1 MITVRH
7 ITRDE
12 LPAVAR
18 VKAVAFNGSFRENTT
33 ADQLA
38 VTGTPTRRIPEG
50 GGIFAAFTEEGKMV
64 STMECIPYELR
75 VCGHTAKATGI
86 GGVATLP
93 EYRNLGA
100 VREMFRAALA
110 EMRENGETFSL
121 LNPFSRA
128 YYRKF
133 GYEDISSIRRWRI
146 PLASIAKYDAG
157 GSIRELIGAENVAPL
172 VEIDRKMLEKFDFSV
187 DRCAEDYTSDRRA
200 NPLESNLRTYVW
212 SDDDGRDRAYITFSK
227 KEDTG
232 EQVLWAGGP
241 MANNGLGFTD
251 ATALR
256 AILSFLR
263 TFASQ
268 FKSVIFPLAEN
279 MSLLGILPET
289 TEVRQTIRFAASLR
303 IVDLEKA
310 MLLLKPR
317 SAGVLTLRVTDPMCP
332 WNDGCWRI
340 EFDENAVQSCKPTND
355 APDAEMPVSALMP
368 LYAGARGGDELDWL
382 DGVKVYNPDAPFS
395 ALFYRKPIFLVESF

>member
-33 ADQLA
+33 VDQLA
-38 VTGTPTRRIPEG
+38 ATGTTTRRLPEG
-50 GGIFAAFTEEGKMV
+50 GGIFAAYTEEGKMV

-75 VCGHTAKATGI
+75 VNGNSAKASGI

-100 VREMFRAALA
+100 VREMFREALA
-110 EMRENGETFSL
+110 EMWEKGEVFSL

-133 GYEDISSIRRWRI
+133 GYEDIGSIRRWRI
-146 PLASIAKYDAG
+146 PLAAIAKYDAG
-157 GSIRELIGAENVAPL
+157 GTVRELVGADNVAPL
-172 VEIDRKMLEKFDFSV
+172 VEIDRKMLENFDFSV
-187 DRCAEDYTSDRRA
+187 DRRAKDYASDRRA
-200 NPLESNLRTYVW
+200 NPLESNFRTYVW
-212 SDDDGRDRAYITFSK
+212 SDDAGRDRAYITFSRR
-227 KEDTG
+227 EDSG
-232 EQVLWAGGP
+232 EQVLWACGT
-241 MANNGLGFTD
+241 MANNGVGFTD

-289 TEVRQTIRFAASLR
+289 TEVRQTVRFAASLR
-303 IVDLEKA
+303 IVDIEKA
-310 MLLLKPR
+310 MMLLKPR
-317 SAGVLTLRVTDPMCP
+317 SAGTLTLGISDSMCP
-332 WNDGCWRI
+332 WNAGCWRI
-340 EFDENAVQSCKPTND
+340 EFDDEKVLSCKLCTET
-355 APDAEMPVSALMP
+355 PDAELPISALMP

-382 DGVKVYNPDAPFS
+382 DGVRVYNPAAPFA
-395 ALFYRKPIFLVESF
+395 ALFYRKSIFLVESF